1 MTVIIVSLVMIFV
14 FAVLGFVG
22 YASVHFLKNNAEVQS
37 HGEMIKNLSNAAFV
51 LGMLTFMFVIFYA
64 PVAYP
69 QNKDNMKITEGNVK
83 LSDEQFKY
91 QKKYPL
97 ENFVLKNV
105 SGSVTYRDGLKRDK
119 DNIFVFENYPKDAS
133 GAVSLKYNEIWVNDH
148 NDIYV
153 YWDDKKFVAEIGYQ
167 GQYKDPA
174 ATNIS
179 WVMDRYAFLKMKEE
193 KFE

>member
-1 MTVIIVSLVMIFV
+1 MTVIIVSLILIFV
-14 FAVLGFVG
+14 LAVLGFVG

-64 PVAYP
+64 PVAFP
-69 QNKDNMKITEGNVK
+69 QKKGDIKVTEGNVQ

-97 ENFVLKNV
+97 ENYVVTKA
-105 SGSVTYRDGLKRDK
+105 SGSISYNEGLIRDK
-119 DNIFVFENYPKDAS
+119 DNMFIFTNYPKGAS
-133 GAVSLKYNEIWVNDH
+133 GAVSFKYDELWVNAH
-148 NDIYV
+148 NDIHV
-153 YWDDKKFVAEIGYQ
+153 YWNEKKFIAEIGYK
-167 GQYKDPA
+167 GEYKDPA

-179 WVMDRYAFLKMKEE
+179 WVMDRYAFEKMKEE